1 MFSRRALASGSF
13 SDCDWLKYNPPT
25 LAHPCHGSFPFL
37 TFTFTR
43 LYKNMSISSILKR
56 AITKHFSHNKTIF
69 SIYNTPKRKNFLLA
83 PAFAYSVDSCRLEA
97 KLPQNKTIVSE
108 FLAGQKTKFTSNN
121 GTKLHMSRQWLQY
134 MGKRRMVHSKSTP
147 PTPPPLYSKE
157 ELLAQAR
164 GFFDR
169 LKIRIK
175 YPLMRQI
182 RPWTLNDATALF
194 SWLFLG
200 HTVWLLVGTTSFV
213 SLILWLANSLQFQ
226 GKKKKKLY
234 IFVRSV
240 L

>member
-1 MFSRRALASGSF
+1 
-13 SDCDWLKYNPPT
+13 
-25 LAHPCHGSFPFL
+25 
-37 TFTFTR
+37 
-43 LYKNMSISSILKR
+43 MSISNVLKR
-56 AITKHFSHNKTIF
+56 AIAKPFNHNKIIF
-69 SIYNTPKRKNFLLA
+69 NIYNVPKRKNFILA
-83 PAFAYSVDSCRLEA
+83 PVFAYSFDSCRLEA
-97 KLPQNKTIVSE
+97 TLPQKKTIVSE
-108 FLAGQKTKFTSNN
+108 LLASQKTKFTSNTS
-121 GTKLHMSRQWLQY
+121 TKLYMSRQWLQHLA
-134 MGKRRMVHSKSTP
+134 KRRMIHSKA
-147 PTPPPLYSKE
+147 TPPPPPPHYSKE

-226 GKKKKKLY
+226 GIKKNLDL
-234 IFVRSV
+234 FALDR
-240 L
+240 